1 MNSDM
6 RNSKLTD
13 MILIGLFAAL
23 IAVCAQIQIPAAV
36 PFTLQTFAIFLAV
49 GLLGGKRGTVSVVIY
64 ILLGM
69 VGLPVFAGFK
79 GGIAALL
86 GTTGGYIIGF
96 IFSALLMWALEKP
109 VSSLFGKETGADSKK
124 NIFRKMAGPAI
135 SMILG
140 LIVCYIFGTAW
151 FVIVYT
157 NTKEPI
163 GILTAL
169 GWCVFPFII
178 PDLIKIALALV
189 LTLRL
194 RKFVPCN

>member
-1 MNSDM
+1 M

-157 NTKEPI
+157 NTKAPI

-178 PDLIKIALALV
+178 PDLIKITLALV

>member
-1 MNSDM
+1 M

>member
-36 PFTLQTFAIFLAV
+36 PFTLQTFAIFLAA

-69 VGLPVFAGFK
+69 VGLPVFAGFR

-163 GILTAL
+163 GIMTAL

>member
-6 RNSKLTD
+6 RNTKLTD

-163 GILTAL
+163 GIMTAL

>member
-1 MNSDM
+1 M

-69 VGLPVFAGFK
+69 VGLPVFAGFR

-163 GILTAL
+163 GIMTAL

>member
-1 MNSDM
+1 M

-96 IFSALLMWALEKP
+96 IFSALLMWAMEKP
-109 VSSLFGKETGADSKK
+109 VSSLLGKETGADSKK